1 MGTKRSSHETRN
13 LIINAAN
20 RVVLERSINQM
31 TLEGVAQVAGV
42 SKGGLLYHF
51 ASKDALIEGMVE
63 AYLRDFERRIDMYM
77 ADEDTPKTWVKAYI
91 LASIDSPPE
100 EIALSA
106 ALLAAFSVNPDLLRP
121 MRERY
126 GVWQEKMSQIED
138 GTLIRLALDGL
149 WFSDLVGLAP
159 PDHKQRQRVLTRL
172 LQMINEQRTTSD

>member
-1 MGTKRSSHETRN
+1 MMSVKRPPYETRN

-20 RVVLERSINQM
+20 RVVIERGINQL

-51 ASKDALIEGMVE
+51 PSKDALIEGMVE
-63 AYLRDFERRIDMYM
+63 AYLADFEHRID
-77 ADEDTPKTWVKAYI
+77 AHLSGDDTPEGWVKAYI

-100 EIALSA
+100 EIALNA
-106 ALLAAFSVNPDLLRP
+106 ALLAAFSVNPNLLRP

-126 GVWQEKMSQIED
+126 SIWQERMNELED

-159 PDHKQRQRVLTRL
+159 PNQEQRQVLLARL
-172 LQMINEQRTTSD
+172 LQMIEGR

>member
-1 MGTKRSSHETRN
+1 MSAKRSPQETRS
-13 LIINAAN
+13 LILNAAN
-20 RVVLERSINQM
+20 RLVIERGINQM

-51 ASKDALIEGMVE
+51 PSKDALIEGMVE
-63 AYLRDFERRIDMYM
+63 AYLADFEGRLDSHLSS
-77 ADEDTPKTWVKAYI
+77 DDTPRAWVRAYI

-106 ALLAAFSVNPDLLRP
+106 ALLAAFSVNPNLLRP

-126 GVWQEKMSQIED
+126 AVWQGKMNQIED

-159 PDHKQRQRVLTRL
+159 PTYEQRQLLLARL
-172 LQMINEQRTTSD
+172 LQMINEM